1 MSGKKGVLKGP
12 KFNGRHT
19 TYIDAAE
26 PLIVAARDLDCITK
40 ITIGPI
46 ENTHAHGSHFRIRP
60 QPSGALKL
68 LISGGGASQTLYIH
82 VTDVA
87 MATAA
92 LQQVW
97 DEEAK

>member
-1 MSGKKGVLKGP
+1 MSAKKGVLKGP

-26 PLIVAARDLDCITK
+26 PLIVAARDLACVTK
-40 ITIGPI
+40 VTIGPI

-68 LISGGGASQTLYIH
+68 LVSGGGASQTLF
-82 VTDVA
+82 VFTTDA
-87 MATAA
+87 ATTEAELHRA
-92 LQQVW
+92 W
-97 DEEAK
+97 DSIR